1 MRHMYKDA
9 HGVHEIEVP
18 DSYIQELKKRGVLAG
33 SAANL
38 YLLENDIAYD
48 AAWRPE
54 TDTMQAGSKQM
65 NEKTAIIDSIK
76 SALADSVVTVND
88 WEDAPH
94 GFEVTSKGTLKFKL
108 NHNTYELS
116 VVRKRTP
123 KK

>member
-1 MRHMYKDA
+1 MYRDSQ
-9 HGVHEIEVP
+9 GIHEIEVP
-18 DSYIQELKKRGVLAG
+18 DTYIQEMEKCGILAG

-38 YLLENDIAYD
+38 YLLENDIPYD

-54 TDTMQAGSKQM
+54 TDMVKKGSKQM
-65 NEKTAIIDSIK
+65 NEKIAIIDCIK
-76 SALADSVVTVND
+76 SALVDSVVTVND

-94 GFEVTSKGTLKFKL
+94 GFEVTSKGTLRFKM
-108 NHNTYELS
+108 NNGTYELS